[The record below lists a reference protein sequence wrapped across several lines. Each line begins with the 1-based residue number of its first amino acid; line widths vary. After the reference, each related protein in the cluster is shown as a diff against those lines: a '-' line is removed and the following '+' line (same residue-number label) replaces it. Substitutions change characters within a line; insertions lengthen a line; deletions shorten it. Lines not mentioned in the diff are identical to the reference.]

1 MTPTRYTPK
10 TGIQIAR
17 LGTFWQHIDT
27 NDGRRSQI
35 GPQYHT
41 KAELLADHERYLIAA
56 GWLDDDQTD
65 SANAALIAA
74 APDLLNAVEY
84 LLTIIKRNEP
94 RLLGMMEVDYARAA
108 ILKACPQS
116 QDYPNKENA

>member
-27 NDGRRSQI
+27 NDGRRAQI
-35 GPQYHT
+35 GPQYRT

-65 SANAALIAA
+65 SANARLIAA
-74 APDLLNAVEY
+74 LQ
-84 LLTIIKRNEP
+84 
-94 RLLGMMEVDYARAA
+94 GARAA
-108 ILKACPQS
+108 LRRALPYCPPEDAGLFVGEWLDEINAALLKACPQC
-116 QDYPNKENA
+116 QDFPNKENK